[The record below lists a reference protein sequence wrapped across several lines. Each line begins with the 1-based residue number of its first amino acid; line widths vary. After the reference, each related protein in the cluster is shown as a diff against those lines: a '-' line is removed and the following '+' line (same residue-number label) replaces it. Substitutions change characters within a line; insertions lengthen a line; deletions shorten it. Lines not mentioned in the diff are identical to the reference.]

1 MFAVIS
7 VRIASQISVC
17 CSSKTKLYGFT
28 LKYKDFISRY
38 YRCTILSTTVKIHP
52 SSAVISPARG
62 PLPALLDWPLSHP
75 ATCPPPSQMGL
86 LWKICDIN
94 TVNSNV
100 NFRFPWMIM
109 SLMHQDKYVSSHPK
123 HKQNWLNSPNS
134 KLSIKLDCAHTQITN
149 RNVTLTSIKRRIF

>member
-1 MFAVIS
+1 MD
-7 VRIASQISVC
+7 
-17 CSSKTKLYGFT
+17 LYWNI
-28 LKYKDFISRY
+28 K
-38 YRCTILSTTVKIHP
+38 ILSHQILQMHNFINNCKNTPVTLTV
-52 SSAVISPARG
+52 SNTAVISPARG

-100 NFRFPWMIM
+100 NFLFPWMIM